1 MKPVS
6 KKLFTAS
13 TGPRCIGSIV
23 GWHVCFISC
32 YGPFF
37 HIWPLATSQRQWSE
51 VSTPR
56 HNNLSGKNIS
66 LMLQS
71 YIVWDDSE
79 SERGLLFGCLC
90 SAAALLWNGGGF
102 PPAWVFLDLCVN
114 SRELCTVWGSEGATP
129 MHVCGNPVVSCRHV
143 IDKKNQKRM
152 CLETGRPSL
161 RLHNYCCVGMEMLS
175 RGKAAL
181 VQTDLWRDFQLK
193 FHGVFSRCFRFDRS
207 GLGWIAAAGSSSSL
221 DTGRSLK
228 CFEGSSLGSP
238 EGPWPPW
245 VMLSAR
251 SLSLT
256 DVNGGDHAGGS
267 QAHRWAK
274 SRE

>member
-1 MKPVS
+1 
-6 KKLFTAS
+6 
-13 TGPRCIGSIV
+13 
-23 GWHVCFISC
+23 
-32 YGPFF
+32 
-37 HIWPLATSQRQWSE
+37 
-51 VSTPR
+51 
-56 HNNLSGKNIS
+56 
-66 LMLQS
+66 
-71 YIVWDDSE
+71 
-79 SERGLLFGCLC
+79 
-90 SAAALLWNGGGF
+90 
-102 PPAWVFLDLCVN
+102 
-114 SRELCTVWGSEGATP
+114 
-129 MHVCGNPVVSCRHV
+129 
-143 IDKKNQKRM
+143 M
-152 CLETGRPSL
+152 CLETRRPSL
-161 RLHNYCCVGMEMLS
+161 QLHNYCCVVSKWMEMFS

-193 FHGVFSRCFRFDRS
+193 FHGVFSCCFRFDRS

-267 QAHRWAK
+267 QAHRWGKPREQTGHLQEDLSPLPQNK
-274 SRE
+274 SNLLPGLYHSLSVSLTSSDTLALSLCERACVCSRARVRSDVKSNEDDNPSEAIIVHRI

>member
-1 MKPVS
+1 MIP
-6 KKLFTAS
+6 
-13 TGPRCIGSIV
+13 
-23 GWHVCFISC
+23 
-32 YGPFF
+32 
-37 HIWPLATSQRQWSE
+37 SQREAYCSDAF
-51 VSTPR
+51 VVR
-56 HNNLSGKNIS
+56 
-66 LMLQS
+66 
-71 YIVWDDSE
+71 
-79 SERGLLFGCLC
+79 LLCCGM
-90 SAAALLWNGGGF
+90 GGGGISSLAGIF
-102 PPAWVFLDLCVN
+102 RSLCEFKRALQRPRSVGVRGCNTHARVWESCCIFSSCDLKK
-114 SRELCTVWGSEGATP
+114 TP
-129 MHVCGNPVVSCRHV
+129 N
-143 IDKKNQKRM
+143 RM
-152 CLETGRPSL
+152 CLVTRRPSL
-161 RLHNYCCVGMEMLS
+161 RLHNYCCAVSKWMEMLS

-193 FHGVFSRCFRFDRS
+193 FHGVFSCCFRFDRS

-256 DVNGGDHAGGS
+256 DVNGGAHAGSS
-267 QAHRWAK
+267 QAHRWGK